1 MPTPEERLDDLE
13 RWQGAAMDQI
23 TELQE
28 TQARIIRA
36 LPDLTRN
43 KKVDTLDPKDRS
55 ALERLKHLLGLE
67 R

>member
-1 MPTPEERLDDLE
+1 MATPEERLDDLE
-13 RWQGAAMDQI
+13 RWHGAAMDQI

-36 LPDLTRN
+36 LPDITRN
-43 KKVDTLDPKDRS
+43 KTVDTLSPEDRA